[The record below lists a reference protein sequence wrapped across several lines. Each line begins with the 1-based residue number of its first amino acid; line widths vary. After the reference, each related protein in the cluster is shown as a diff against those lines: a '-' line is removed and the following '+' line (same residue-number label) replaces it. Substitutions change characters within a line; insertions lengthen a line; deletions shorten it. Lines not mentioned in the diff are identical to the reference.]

1 MALFTDEDLE
11 KLSGP
16 HVQRVWCAELV
27 LPSGTRYLH
36 TGSGRLVLGG
46 QTWEGVSDPFGGQL
60 VALSGME
67 EPRFGKAI
75 AVDALFSGAN
85 RAFLKSVWD
94 SRHAIE
100 GAPCSLFFAT
110 FDPET
115 GEVLIPLKKVLPG
128 KISSVRMSFAGSS
141 IRAIAFKVVSIW
153 EGLNFH
159 VTGSMWSPA
168 GQRKRYPG
176 NRSLDWINSE
186 IIEVYKR

>member
-16 HVQRVWCAELV
+16 HVQRIWCAELV

-36 TGSGRLVLGG
+36 IGSGRLVLGG

-85 RAFLKSVWD
+85 RAFLKSVWAE
-94 SRHAIE
+94 RREIE
-100 GAPCSLFFAT
+100 GSPLNQYFGVI
-110 FDPET
+110 DWET
-115 GEVLIPLKKVLPG
+115 GELLISLKKVLPG
-128 KISSVRMSFAGSS
+128 KLTQPRPFFGGAA
-141 IRAIAFKVVSIW
+141 IRAISIKIISIW
-153 EGLNFH
+153 EGLNFY
-159 VTGSMWSPA
+159 VTGSMWSPT
-168 GQRKRYPG
+168 GQRKRFAG
-176 NRSLDWINSE
+176 DKGMDEINNE
-186 IIEVYKR
+186 VIETYKE